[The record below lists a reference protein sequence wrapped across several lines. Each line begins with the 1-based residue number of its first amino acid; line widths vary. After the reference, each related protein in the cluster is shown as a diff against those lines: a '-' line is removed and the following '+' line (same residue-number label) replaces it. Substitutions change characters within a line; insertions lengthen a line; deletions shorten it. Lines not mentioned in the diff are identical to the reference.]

1 MTALTTLTGCSGGD
15 HKKQTKPRVCPIHSQ
30 EVRTAIL
37 DRMNLCVPPEV
48 GILHTPRLIFGWS
61 GVKAP
66 TLTALTALTGG
77 GTKVTAENPID
88 SGSSVVGAVRA
99 VRGPELTP
107 SSCSP
112 FLQTFLFRGDRP
124 DHPDR
129 LFWRRP

>member
-48 GILHTPRLIFGWS
+48 GILHTPRLTFGWS

-77 GTKVTAENPID
+77 AGQKSRPKIPSTPAHPW
-88 SGSSVVGAVRA
+88 SGRSGRSGV
-99 VRGPELTP
+99 L
-107 SSCSP
+107 S
-112 FLQTFLFRGDRP
+112 
-124 DHPDR
+124 
-129 LFWRRP
+129 